1 MSRLTLRG
9 RVTLAAVG
17 VLAVAFLAIGLA
29 FNVLLASRLH
39 ADASNILR
47 GRATAQIATL
57 DLSGGHVRVEEAA
70 NDAALDRDAW
80 VYSGNRLI
88 EGPTATPPGLQSDV
102 SRLVSTGRPGEE
114 TVGTTRLRAVPV
126 SARGRRVGSV
136 VVAVS
141 LVPYQHT
148 RRIALV
154 GTAILSALFLL
165 AALVAVRLAL
175 RAALRPV
182 AEMTERAADWSEHDL
197 HRRFALGEPR
207 DELTALAATFDGLL
221 RRIEAVVRHEQR
233 FSAEMAHELRTPLAG
248 VRADVELELRRT
260 DLPASTREAL
270 DRMLAAAAR
279 METVIETLL
288 SSARMAD
295 GGPTDSCD
303 PLPALREAVMAV
315 SGAAEAREVRVEVA
329 TPPEPLTVD
338 AAPEVVMQAVFPLLE
353 NGVRHANSKV
363 EISLARHNGDVKIS
377 VLDDGPGVPGDALD
391 EVFAPGVSSTGGAG
405 LGLPLSRRLAR
416 SCGGD
421 VRAAPAGD
429 GALFELHLPGGSS

>member
-1 MSRLTLRG
+1 MTRLTLRG
-9 RVTLAAVG
+9 RVTLAAVC
-17 VLAVAFLAIGLA
+17 VLAVAFVALGLA
-29 FNVLLASRLH
+29 FNVLLASRLR
-39 ADASNILR
+39 ADASSILR
-47 GRATAQIATL
+47 GRAAAQVATL
-57 DLSGGHVRVEEAA
+57 DLNGGRVRVREPA

-80 VYSGNRLI
+80 VYSGTRLL
-88 EGPTATPPGLQSDV
+88 EAPAATPPELQREV
-102 SRLVSTGRPGEE
+102 SRLSRAGRRAER
-114 TVGTTRLRAVPV
+114 TVGTTRLLAVPV
-126 SARGRRVGSV
+126 GDRGRRRGSV

-154 GTAILSALFLL
+154 GTTILSALFL
-165 AALVAVRLAL
+165 AAAVLAVRLAL

-182 AEMTERAADWSEHDL
+182 GEMTERAADWSEHDL

-248 VRADVELELRRT
+248 VRADAELELRRA

-270 DRMLAAAAR
+270 ERTLAATVR
-279 METVIETLL
+279 LETVIETLL

-295 GGPTDSCD
+295 GGHTGSCD
-303 PLPALREAVMAV
+303 PLPALQEAVMAV
-315 SGAAEAREVRVEVA
+315 SGAAEARDVRVLVG
-329 TPPEPLTVD
+329 TPPEPFTVD
-338 AAPEVVMQAVFPLLE
+338 AAPEVVTQAVFPLLE
-353 NGVRHANSKV
+353 NGVRHADSRV
-363 EISLARHNGDVKIS
+363 EISLARHNGDITIS
-377 VLDDGPGVPGDALD
+377 VFDDGPGVPGEAFD

-405 LGLPLSRRLAR
+405 LGLPLARRLAR

-421 VRAAPAGD
+421 VRAAPAGS
-429 GALFELHLPGGSS
+429 GALFELSLPGGST